1 MTDVSPEFLELP
13 KNLHGCGKIAE
24 KSTKKISL
32 TWRVYDA
39 HTGNRNVNQAREL
52 DVSKNKKKRLPLDFY
67 VQLVSGNTIMIMVVP
82 QIILANV
89 CMMSKIWPIK
99 CMHLK
104 K

>member
-1 MTDVSPEFLELP
+1 MTDVSPDFFSKKFAWRRKDCEKIN
-13 KNLHGCGKIAE
+13 KN
-24 KSTKKISL
+24 SL

-39 HTGNRNVNQAREL
+39 HTDNRNANQAREL
-52 DVSKNKKKRLPLDFY
+52 DVSKNIKISIRLFSLI
-67 VQLVSGNTIMIMVVP
+67 SGHTIMIMVVP